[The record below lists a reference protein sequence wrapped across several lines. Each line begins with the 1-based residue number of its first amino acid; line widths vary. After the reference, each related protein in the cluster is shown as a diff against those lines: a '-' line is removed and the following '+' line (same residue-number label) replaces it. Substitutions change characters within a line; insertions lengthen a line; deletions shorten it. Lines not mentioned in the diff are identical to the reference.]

1 MDVAGAQEL
10 QKRLEQQAHWLQA
23 EAVREGRQPRT
34 DPDVLELEELGTGV
48 RFYRREPER
57 ASFDGSRAGATLRVA
72 KRLVGGYWKT
82 EIEIEVETDGRGR
95 RHADG

>member
-10 QKRLEQQAHWLQA
+10 QKRLEQQAHWRQA

-57 ASFDGSRAGATLRVA
+57 TSFDGSRAGATLRVA

-82 EIEIEVETDGRGR
+82 EIESDGRSR